1 MSETANA
8 LAEPD
13 QAGNWESAR
22 ACQDARGRKA
32 RYIYF
37 HGATGTPGNSESLTE
52 TEIEK
57 NDSI

>member
-1 MSETANA
+1 MSETASA
-8 LAEPD
+8 LAELD

-37 HGATGTPGNSESLTE
+37 HRATGTPGNSERLKE

-57 NDSI
+57 K